1 MAQAAGT
8 TATGGVATGGSS
20 TGGPGAAGGT
30 SGRVAMPTAAQVLQA
45 ETAVMYLLDPA
56 VSGGD
61 ALQAAQVPVAVMPP
75 STVVAVMKALTA
87 LRQADKYNK
96 DRLENKSKTT

>member
-1 MAQAAGT
+1 M
-8 TATGGVATGGSS
+8 
-20 TGGPGAAGGT
+20 
-30 SGRVAMPTAAQVLQA
+30 LQA

-56 VSGGD
+56 AQV
-61 ALQAAQVPVAVMPP
+61 ATLQAAQVPLAVMPP

>member
-1 MAQAAGT
+1 MAQAA
-8 TATGGVATGGSS
+8 ALQQQAVYATGGSS

-30 SGRVAMPTAAQVLQA
+30 SGSSGNANSGASAPGGNSGDVFAG
-45 ETAVMYLLDPA
+45 
-56 VSGGD
+56 SGG
-61 ALQAAQVPVAVMPP
+61 LRWRRFRRLQVPLAVMPP

>member
-1 MAQAAGT
+1 M
-8 TATGGVATGGSS
+8 
-20 TGGPGAAGGT
+20 PGGT
-30 SGRVAMPTAAQVLQA
+30 SGSSGNANGGASSPGGNSGDVFAGSGGAQVA
-45 ETAVMYLLDPA
+45 T
-56 VSGGD
+56 
-61 ALQAAQVPVAVMPP
+61 LQAAQVPVAVMPP